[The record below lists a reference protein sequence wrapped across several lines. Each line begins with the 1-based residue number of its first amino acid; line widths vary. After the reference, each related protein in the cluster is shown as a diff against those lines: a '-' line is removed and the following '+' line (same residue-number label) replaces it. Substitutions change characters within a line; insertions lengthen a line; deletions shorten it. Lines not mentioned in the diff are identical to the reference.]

1 MPVLVRNRLRRAGV
15 SPARIRRLAQRVLAA
30 VGEPGAELSI
40 ELVGD
45 RRMRRLNRRYRN
57 LDAPTDVLA
66 FPIREGGGP
75 PSPLLGDVVISLH
88 RAVCQASARGH
99 SLEQEVSSLLV
110 HGVLH
115 LCGYD
120 HARTQREARRMWRKE
135 QAVLR
140 SLAQLTHGY

>member
-120 HARTQREARRMWRKE
+120 HERNQREARRMRRKE
-135 QAVLR
+135 QSVLR
-140 SLAQLTHGY
+140 SHAQLTHGY

>member
-88 RAVCQASARGH
+88 RAVCQASAGGH

-120 HARTQREARRMWRKE
+120 HERNQREARRMRRKE

-140 SLAQLTHGY
+140 SLA